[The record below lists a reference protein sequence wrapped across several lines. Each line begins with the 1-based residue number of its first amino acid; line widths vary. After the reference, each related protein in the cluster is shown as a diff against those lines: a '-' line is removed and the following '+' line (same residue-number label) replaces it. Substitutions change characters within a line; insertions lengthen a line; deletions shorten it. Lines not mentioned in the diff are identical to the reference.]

1 MTVAGIIL
9 AGGRSSR
16 MGRPKAT
23 MPIHGKALLRHV
35 LDRARP
41 QVATLTISSNLPLD
55 VSEPVLADPMPGF
68 PGPLAGVLAGLEWAA
83 CLPERPTLLATFPC
97 DTPAIPD
104 HLVARLLAARTEQCA
119 DVAVATSGGRVHPV
133 CALWP
138 VSLGP
143 DVRAELLRGERGVWR
158 LVQGYRVAEV
168 SFPFEGLDPFFNVN
182 TPDDVEAVERALS
195 ALSSGCAAPGPSPGR
210 RAA

>member
-1 MTVAGIIL
+1 MSG
-9 AGGRSSR
+9 
-16 MGRPKAT
+16 
-23 MPIHGKALLRHV
+23 
-35 LDRARP
+35 
-41 QVATLTISSNLPLD
+41 
-55 VSEPVLADPMPGF
+55 VSAVG
-68 PGPLAGVLAGLEWAA
+68 
-83 CLPERPTLLATFPC
+83 
-97 DTPAIPD
+97 
-104 HLVARLLAARTEQCA
+104 A
-119 DVAVATSGGRVHPV
+119 DVAVARSGARVHPV

-143 DVRAELLRGERGVWR
+143 DVRAALLRGERGVWR